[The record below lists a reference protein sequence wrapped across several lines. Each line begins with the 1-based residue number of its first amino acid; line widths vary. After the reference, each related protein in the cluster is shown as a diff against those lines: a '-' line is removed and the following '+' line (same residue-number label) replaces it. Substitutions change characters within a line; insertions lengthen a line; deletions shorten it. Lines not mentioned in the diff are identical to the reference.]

1 MRTHEGKARS
11 INSQEFQEVI
21 DTTLATSK
29 YPLRDC
35 AILAISFYSGLRA
48 MEIAALN
55 YEDVLSLTGEIKN
68 SLTLRKEGT
77 KGSKGG
83 SAYFS
88 NANLRE
94 HLSTYLVHKRCDS
107 ATVLN
112 RSSKATD
119 HTRPPELKG
128 AVFTSRAGT
137 RFSPSSMSRLFSSLY
152 LKAGLSGCTS
162 HTGRRSLGRN
172 LNRSGVSLYNIQKI
186 LRHSQVS
193 QTVQYID
200 VDEDLLADIVSM
212 V

>member
-11 INSQEFQEVI
+11 INTEEFQRVI
-21 DTTLATSK
+21 DTTYKTSK

-55 YEDVLSLTGEIKN
+55 FEDVLSPEGEIKN
-68 SLTLRKEGT
+68 SITLRKAGT

-83 SAYFS
+83 SAFFS
-88 NANLRE
+88 NQNLRE
-94 HLSTYLVHKRCDS
+94 HLSAHIVQK
-107 ATVLN
+107 
-112 RSSKATD
+112 RSSKTTTCTTAQ
-119 HTRPPELKG
+119 ELEG
-128 AVFTSRAGT
+128 AIFTSRAGT

-152 LKAGLSGCTS
+152 SKAGLDGCTS

-186 LRHSQVS
+186 LRHSQIQ
-193 QTVQYID
+193 QTVEYID
-200 VDEDLLADIVSM
+200 IDEDLLANIVST